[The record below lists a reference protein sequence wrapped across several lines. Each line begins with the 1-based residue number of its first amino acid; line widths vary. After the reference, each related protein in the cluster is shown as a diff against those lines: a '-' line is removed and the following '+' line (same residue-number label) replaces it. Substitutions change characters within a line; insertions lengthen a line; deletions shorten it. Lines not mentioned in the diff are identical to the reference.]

1 MADGAK
7 PTPPRVVNG
16 PTFLAGIARCGYCGA
31 AMIQNTGKGG
41 LYRYYCC
48 SSKLKKGSSACRGLR
63 TPMGKLDEI
72 VVGEVARQ
80 VLDPD
85 RLTAMLGAHVQSAAA
100 QADGGKA
107 QLAKLRHHHTATVA
121 GIARLVEL
129 VEKGL
134 MEPEDPA
141 MRERLV
147 ALKIYGIGS
156 PRRSGN
162 CRTGWR
168 RPPRRSLQK
177 RSRGSAGCCVTNS
190 MKGRS
195 SGRPTP
201 GCSWT
206 KSDSPMRKSASAAQK
221 FVLARCAAE
230 GLAEPAPR
238 VLSFVQGWRARRD
251 SNS

>member
-147 ALKIYGIGS
+147 ALKI
-156 PRRSGN
+156 
-162 CRTGWR
+162 
-168 RPPRRSLQK
+168 
-177 RSRGSAGCCVTNS
+177 
-190 MKGRS
+190 
-195 SGRPTP
+195 
-201 GCSWT
+201 
-206 KSDSPMRKSASAAQK
+206 
-221 FVLARCAAE
+221 
-230 GLAEPAPR
+230 
-238 VLSFVQGWRARRD
+238 
-251 SNS
+251 